1 MFRRFAAGTGC
12 PAIRSTSLFFFLV
25 LLAVCFISTPAVA
38 DTLRGRV
45 TDPAGQPVANARV
58 VLLSG
63 PSVVAT
69 ATTGADGTYGPVALP
84 AGRYDVAVVAPGLRL
99 VPTAVTVNGD
109 DNAVTRDLSLTL
121 AAHEEAIVVSASQV
135 ETTSTRAAS
144 SVSVVTAHDIDMQQA
159 RSLADVLGSVPGISA
174 APSGTTGALTA
185 LFPRGGESDYTLVL
199 IDGVPQNAFGGAFDA
214 AHLTLTNVEQVEI
227 VRGPQS
233 ALYGSGAIGGLV
245 HLVTRAG
252 GAPRASVS
260 MEGGEYGT
268 AATTASASGSAG
280 SWSFGG
286 GLDWL
291 SSEGDTRSFDSIG
304 GAVSND
310 DYERVAATG
319 SLAWSDTPDRR
330 FRLDLRGGRNERGF
344 PGPYGSDPDG
354 LYSGLDT
361 ISRGTNHHASVAGT
375 ADLRAGRVMHHLQA
389 TWSNAWSD
397 FVSPFDESEDST
409 RRVTGR
415 YQADTNVGTTGIS
428 AGAELLTERARS
440 TYITGADPAT
450 PLPVERSNVGLFV
463 EARPSLHRR
472 VITSVGLRA
481 ERLDRSSLAGSA
493 SRPDFESSVIWSANP
508 KLALAWI
515 AHEGT
520 STSWVGTTTLR
531 TAAGTGIKAPTA
543 FDIAFTD
550 NPDLKPERSRSIDI
564 GIEQHL
570 WSSRAFVDVAW
581 FGNTYDDLIVTVTQP
596 LSGVSRYQTD
606 NIANARSS
614 GLEVGAGV
622 RLTPALDARA
632 TWTWLDTEILGV
644 DDLPGVGFG
653 LYEVGDALVRRPAHT
668 GSLEFRWIT
677 ARATGLFALHQRG
690 SMRDL
695 EPNWGSSLVTNPG
708 RVTARL
714 AGAYRLTRHFEIYG
728 RVTNLFDRE
737 YEDIY
742 GFPAMGRSLIIGL
755 RATAGR

>member
-1 MFRRFAAGTGC
+1 
-12 PAIRSTSLFFFLV
+12 
-25 LLAVCFISTPAVA
+25 
-38 DTLRGRV
+38 
-45 TDPAGQPVANARV
+45 
-58 VLLSG
+58 
-63 PSVVAT
+63 
-69 ATTGADGTYGPVALP
+69 
-84 AGRYDVAVVAPGLRL
+84 YDVAVVAPGLRL

-361 ISRGTNHHASVAGT
+361 ISRGTNHHASVAGN

-450 PLPVERSNVGLFV
+450 PLPVE
-463 EARPSLHRR
+463 
-472 VITSVGLRA
+472 
-481 ERLDRSSLAGSA
+481 
-493 SRPDFESSVIWSANP
+493 
-508 KLALAWI
+508 
-515 AHEGT
+515 
-520 STSWVGTTTLR
+520 
-531 TAAGTGIKAPTA
+531 
-543 FDIAFTD
+543 
-550 NPDLKPERSRSIDI
+550 
-564 GIEQHL
+564 
-570 WSSRAFVDVAW
+570 
-581 FGNTYDDLIVTVTQP
+581 
-596 LSGVSRYQTD
+596 
-606 NIANARSS
+606 
-614 GLEVGAGV
+614 
-622 RLTPALDARA
+622 
-632 TWTWLDTEILGV
+632 
-644 DDLPGVGFG
+644 
-653 LYEVGDALVRRPAHT
+653 
-668 GSLEFRWIT
+668 
-677 ARATGLFALHQRG
+677 
-690 SMRDL
+690 
-695 EPNWGSSLVTNPG
+695 
-708 RVTARL
+708 
-714 AGAYRLTRHFEIYG
+714 
-728 RVTNLFDRE
+728 
-737 YEDIY
+737 
-742 GFPAMGRSLIIGL
+742 
-755 RATAGR
+755 